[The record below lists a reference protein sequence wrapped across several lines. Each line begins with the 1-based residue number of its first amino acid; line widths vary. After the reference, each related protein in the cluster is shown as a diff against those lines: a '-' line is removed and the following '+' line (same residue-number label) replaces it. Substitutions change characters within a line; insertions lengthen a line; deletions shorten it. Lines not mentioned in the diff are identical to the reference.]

1 MCVCVPKKK
10 LIKISPNFLLK
21 ISQISPQKKPSQ
33 KFPTMYA
40 PKKFSKLFPMASAPA
55 PRFFPLPVGRTR
67 PGPRL
72 DDDRG
77 LASRHRCRTFALF
90 VLRAFAAS
98 YVAQNLAIHA
108 QIVFIILP
116 TLSPESD
123 IRFYSEGFGARKL
136 LIRFHRQDFRQ
147 IKFQGFSG
155 FLCSQPQRSCKFF
168 CFHLFL
174 TRDNI
179 FFYG

>member
-1 MCVCVPKKK
+1 VCVPKKK

-40 PKKFSKLFPMASAPA
+40 PKKFSKLFPMAIAPA

-155 FLCSQPQRSCKFF
+155 FSLLATTKELQVF
-168 CFHLFL
+168 LFPSL
-174 TRDNI
+174 LDT
-179 FFYG
+179 G